1 MKQQVGSAR
10 SVRTGEYAQE
20 GDELFRCPDT
30 TTQGICLD
38 MYADVESQRRVQ
50 EGSTFVLTDI
60 PGNAAVHVLKGTTVV
75 EIIVVL
81 ATAMMRLIHLRSTR

>member
-1 MKQQVGSAR
+1 MEITFTRIINPSYPTVR
-10 SVRTGEYAQE
+10 SVVLSVRY
-20 GDELFRCPDT
+20 
-30 TTQGICLD
+30 
-38 MYADVESQRRVQ
+38 VETQRRVQ

-75 EIIVVL
+75 EIIVAP